1 MNIVNG
7 GKAYVSTVCLDEY
20 PWVRDEMPQLNN
32 GGWVH
37 HICRGV
43 DEQVIGKIVLQ
54 TFISTENERVVSV
67 LPRGEVNVDLLRRI
81 INDVDNY
88 VKGLDESK
96 SCEIDPKTGRSPVPH
111 SDFDDPD
118 SW

>member
-7 GKAYVSTVCLDEY
+7 GKAFVSKLSLEEY
-20 PWVRDEMPQLNN
+20 PWVRDEMPRFD
-32 GGWVH
+32 GRWVH

-43 DEQVIGKIVLQ
+43 DEMVISGEIVLQ
-54 TFISTENERVVSV
+54 TFISTKNERVISV
-67 LPRGEVNVDLLRRI
+67 LPRGEVKGEILHRI

-88 VKGLDESK
+88 VKDLDVSK
-96 SCEIDPKTGRSPVPH
+96 SCEIDPKTGRSPVPDC
-111 SDFDDPD
+111 DFDDPD